1 MWSNPQDWK
10 LHYFVVK
17 YVQSP
22 LPVYIISSK
31 TNDKI
36 VVQEKEIFW
45 MRTKTERENENPAST
60 KIFTRNLSA
69 VVTEDDLCELF
80 LLGNINY

>member
-10 LHYFVVK
+10 LHFFAVK

-60 KIFTRNLSA
+60 KIFARIWVQLSEKKISA
-69 VVTEDDLCELF
+69 SYFCLEV
-80 LLGNINY
+80 